1 MFEEIVTVA
10 YLQVIWIK
18 MHEKDTATEAYLKP
32 SQKFIMRVFLR
43 KELTAWHGYN
53 YISER

>member
-32 SQKFIMRVFLR
+32 SQEFIMRVFLR
-43 KELTAWHGYN
+43 
-53 YISER
+53 